1 MNFKQ
6 NQLKKKIRKAH
17 ANVNMWLCHPPGD
30 QVSKATLTS
39 MVVSGE
45 CFFTE
50 SLWFERAFEIT
61 LDKARGCIADANK

>member
-6 NQLKKKIRKAH
+6 NQLKRKIRKAH
-17 ANVNMWLCHPPGD
+17 ANVKHVIMSSTRGPG
-30 QVSKATLTS
+30 VKSNFNFTS

-50 SLWFERAFEIT
+50 SLWFKRASEIT
-61 LDKARGCIADANK
+61 LDTP